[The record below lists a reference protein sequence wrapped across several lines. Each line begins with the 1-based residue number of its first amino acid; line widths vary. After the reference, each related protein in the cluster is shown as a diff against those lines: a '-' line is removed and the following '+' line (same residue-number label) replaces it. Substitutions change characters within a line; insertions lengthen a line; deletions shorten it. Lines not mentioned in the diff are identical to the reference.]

1 MIHLLKTV
9 NSQVQTD
16 CLMNRKY
23 DYEYLMELV
32 VDFIKSCLIVSN
44 LPYNLSYSHQF
55 VCFVPPSPMN
65 IIGLRPELNN
75 SCSWCQTEAIKLKI
89 LNIAVNNCGVCKGK

>member
-1 MIHLLKTV
+1 MYTFYWVTWYKQILLCEIICDTFTV
-9 NSQVQTD
+9 NSQLQTD

-44 LPYNLSYSHQF
+44 TRLWLADEDAVKSNNR
-55 VCFVPPSPMN
+55 CFDVKYLGSVEVRFYIHHALVMEN
-65 IIGLRPELNN
+65 
-75 SCSWCQTEAIKLKI
+75 W
-89 LNIAVNNCGVCKGK
+89 